1 MLKDL
6 IKKHSIIHIAG
17 REYRVRYSL
26 NALLCLEML
35 YKPLDDILKTPFP
48 QWSVEDVVQLAH
60 AAMCCLPKN
69 FKAVNRR
76 DFENIRPTV
85 AELGELIS
93 IEDLPVLRV
102 ELIAAIIDSMPQNVN
117 QEADPNAVEY
127 AMNEGHQRA
136 MYVDVMHRPEGEYW
150 SSTNKEITERID
162 YYLEASG
169 QKEAPIKVRRY
180 GEARQGEESI

>member
-69 FKAVNRR
+69 FKSVNRR

-102 ELIAAIIDSMPQNVN
+102 HRRTSSEGDQPGTKPGQIGQGPRFHPAKAGFAVFFENVRN
-117 QEADPNAVEY
+117 THPGGFLDPVI
-127 AMNEGHQRA
+127 Q
-136 MYVDVMHRPEGEYW
+136 
-150 SSTNKEITERID
+150 I
-162 YYLEASG
+162 
-169 QKEAPIKVRRY
+169 QK
-180 GEARQGEESI
+180 